1 MPKIVDH
8 DQRRRDII
16 EVARRLILQGGFQA
30 ATMRSIAAEAGFANG
45 ALKHFFPGKDSIIA
59 ATFESM
65 LVEMDP
71 EGRLSARSVDSGLDP
86 KDRLRNV
93 IAEVL
98 PSTED
103 EITAGRVLL
112 VLWDHAASNPD
123 LAELYRRTFDRWKA
137 QLVTSIGEAAGPETR
152 ARGNYEAVA
161 VEIMSI
167 TIGANVVNL
176 MHPDGTYVPTY
187 DEITDSITERISR

>member
-71 EGRLSARSVDSGLDP
+71 EGRLSARSVDAELSP

-98 PSTED
+98 PSTEE

-112 VLWDHAASNPD
+112 VLWDHATSNPE
-123 LAELYRRTFDRWKA
+123 LAGLYRKTFARWKD
-137 QLVTSIGEAAGPETR
+137 QLVTSIAEAAGPETR
-152 ARGNYEAVA
+152 AKGNYDAIA

-187 DEITDSITERISR
+187 DEITDSITDRIAR

>member
-187 DEITDSITERISR
+187 DEITDIITERISR